1 MDSSLGSK
9 IKALRKEL
17 KMTQSQLAEP
27 EMTKSMISQIENG
40 QAMPS
45 MKNLQFIAKKL
56 NKSAAYFL
64 EDGISGICMNCSD
77 HADEIVTELKNI
89 DGLIK
94 DDKFREALSRLEALG
109 AKSNLNSKLLGDI
122 AYRKGQCMQRVD
134 RLDEGERFLT
144 EAYEIYLES
153 NNYTEAA
160 KAYIDT
166 ALKSWRSF
174 DYENC
179 IEIYE
184 KAKGIY
190 DKSPNRDTH
199 FEIELSNDLAVF
211 HSAKGDFDK
220 SLEYLKS
227 ALDISKTTGV
237 YYKADEI
244 HRLTAALYFIKGD
257 NESYQLNIEKAE
269 QFARFSDNKNI
280 SYYISAI
287 KAAFENSRG
296 DYKKALKYLEDMKNA
311 KDEVDHFYYREKA
324 KSLYYMGEYQEALE
338 NIKLVDYP
346 AYLKHRFDYLMM
358 WSSKVYEGLIYSELG
373 EPVKAL
379 ESILAGIENMRRFE
393 NSKLLAFAL
402 ESASEIYYETG
413 QPEKAY
419 EYLKEAKDMKDTIA
433 RNNIYF

>member
-1 MDSSLGSK
+1 MDSSLGNK

-27 EMTKSMISQIENG
+27 EMTKSMVSQIENG

-56 NKSAAYFL
+56 NSPMSYFL
-64 EDGISGICMNCSD
+64 EAGTDDAGRDSND
-77 HADEIVTELKNI
+77 HADEIVTELKDI

-94 DDKFREALSRLEALG
+94 DDKCKESLSRLEALESK
-109 AKSNLNSKLLGDI
+109 ANLNSKLLGDI
-122 AYRKGQCMQRVD
+122 SYRKGQCMQRLD
-134 RLDEGERFLT
+134 CLDEGERFLT
-144 EAYEIYLES
+144 EAYEVYLES

-166 ALKSWRSF
+166 ALRSWRSF
-174 DYENC
+174 DYEDC
-179 IEIYE
+179 IEIYA

-190 DKSPNRDTH
+190 DKSLNRDTH
-199 FEIELSNDLAVF
+199 FEIELLSDLAVF

-227 ALDISKTTGV
+227 ALDISRTTGV

-257 NESYQLNIEKAE
+257 SESYQLNIEKAE

-287 KAAFENSRG
+287 KVAFENSRG
-296 DYKKALKYLEDMKNA
+296 DYKKALRYLEDMKNA
-311 KDEVDHFYYREKA
+311 RDEVDHFYYREKA

-338 NIKLVDYP
+338 NIKRVDYP

-358 WSSKVYEGLIYSELG
+358 WSSKVYEGLIYSKLDDAD
-373 EPVKAL
+373 KAL
-379 ESILAGIENMRRFE
+379 ESILIGIDNMRRFGD
-393 NSKLLAFAL
+393 SKLLAFAL

-413 QPEKAY
+413 ELEKAY
-419 EYLKEAKDMKDTIA
+419 KYLKEAKDMKDAIA
-433 RNNIYF
+433 KNNIYF